1 MFVFFASFL
10 MYLVLVWSG
19 GTIPPVEFAVAFLI
33 AIVLALSARTWIPS
47 YRFSFLRILNP
58 IRWFTF
64 LYYVFVPFG
73 VALFKANIDVAIRVI
88 TGKIRPGIVK
98 ITPDL
103 KSDLARMILADSITL
118 TPGTLTVDVDDD
130 GSFYVHW
137 IYVQDENPSEDA
149 VYGSFA
155 SWARRLAD

>member
-19 GTIPPVEFAVAFLI
+19 GKIPPVEFAVAFLI
-33 AIVLALSARTWIPS
+33 ATVLALSARTWIPS
-47 YRFSFLRILNP
+47 YRFSFLKTLNP
-58 IRWFTF
+58 LRWFLF

-73 VALFKANIDVAIRVI
+73 VALFKANIDVAVRVI

-118 TPGTLTVDVDDD
+118 TPRWRLQSTTGPTCNPTSRVAKAST
-130 GSFYVHW
+130 GSTPAPL
-137 IYVQDENPSEDA
+137 IEP
-149 VYGSFA
+149 
-155 SWARRLAD
+155 RRTGR